1 MSQPI
6 PLRMVPL
13 KISKILTKCEFTR
26 ILARR
31 GTDIHQIHRG
41 ELLQQPIIID
51 FSYFQSKS
59 VEIHPLFEIPLV
71 AYITPQKLY
80 VKPIKTEK
88 KETELNFPH
97 NAPPNGAPVSLSW
110 NLSGRNEP
118 KIILTHGT
126 QLTCFLLQI
135 DSFSS
140 FNWIVE
146 KIINLEEISS
156 FVITFPRTNLI
167 LAALSPDCTAPFKE
181 MIT

>member
-1 MSQPI
+1 MALSANQI
-6 PLRMVPL
+6 SSLRAL
-13 KISKILTKCEFTR
+13 ANHKATSKY
-26 ILARR
+26 
-31 GTDIHQIHRG
+31 Q
-41 ELLQQPIIID
+41 
-51 FSYFQSKS
+51 
-59 VEIHPLFEIPLV
+59 FEI
-71 AYITPQKLY
+71 ASQKLY

-118 KIILTHGT
+118 KIMLTHGT

-181 MIT
+181 LIYTIT